1 MYKNIARNPSK
12 KDTRHPENGFRL
24 GSVSRIGKKAALVA
38 IVRVVVAVPFAGR
51 LTMAGLK
58 LQLAFKGSP
67 VQFAAESVAEPEKPL
82 IDVNVN
88 IVDPDWPGAPMPIAA
103 GLAASEKVVVVTTS
117 IDVAS
122 DVDPV

>member
-1 MYKNIARNPSK
+1 MYRNIARNASK
-12 KDTRHPENGFRL
+12 KDTRHPESGFRP
-24 GSVSRIGKKAALVA
+24 GPVSRIGKKAALVT

-67 VQFAAESVAEPEKPL
+67 AQFAAESVAEPEKPL

-88 IVDPDWPGAPMPIAA
+88 IVDPDWPGALMLMVIGFAEIVNA
-103 GLAASEKVVVVTTS
+103 LLTVTASMELPEG
-117 IDVAS
+117 A
-122 DVDPV
+122 